1 MKNNIF
7 ESSFGILLV
16 GAIIGLG
23 ALFLQFSG
31 NPGNMGLC
39 VVCFE
44 RDMAGA
50 LGFHTTGI
58 VQYLRPEIIGL
69 ALGSFIAAFSF
80 GEFKPRG
87 GSSPI
92 IRFCLGMIGA
102 ICALV
107 FLGCPWRV
115 LLRIGGG
122 DLNAVFALFGFIGGA
137 FLGVQ
142 FLKRGYSLG
151 QAQEQSKVTGLVF
164 PILMLALL
172 VLYFAF
178 PQIDGEAQNG
188 VLRYSLTGPGAQ
200 HAPAIISLA
209 VALVIGFCAQ
219 RSRFCVSGAFRN
231 MFRDKDFHL
240 ITGII
245 ALVASVTVGNIVLGT
260 YNFGFESQPVAHTD
274 SFWNFFSMFVAGLAF
289 ALAGACPG
297 RQLFLTGEG
306 NNDSVI
312 FVLGI
317 FFGTALAHNFMLAS
331 SPAGIGAYS
340 AHAVIIGL
348 VFCLVVAF
356 THLKK
361 A

>member
-1 MKNNIF
+1 MKSNIF
-7 ESSFGILLV
+7 ESSIGIILV

-50 LGFHTTGI
+50 LGFHSTGI

-69 ALGSFIAAFSF
+69 ALGSFIAAILF
-80 GEFKPRG
+80 GDFKPRG

-102 ICALV
+102 VCALV

-122 DLNAVFALFGFIGGA
+122 DLNALFALGGFMCGA

-151 QAQEQSKVTGLVF
+151 QAQAQSKLTGLVF
-164 PILMLALL
+164 PILMLCLL
-172 VLYFAF
+172 ALYFLF
-178 PQIDGEAQNG
+178 PQIEGEGQSG
-188 VLRYSLTGPGAQ
+188 VLRYSVSGPGSQ
-200 HAPAIISLA
+200 HAPVMFSLA
-209 VALVIGFCAQ
+209 IALVIGFCAQ

-231 MFRDKDFHL
+231 LFRDKDMHL
-240 ITGII
+240 IKGLI
-245 ALVASVTVGNIVLGT
+245 ALVAAVTIGNIALGT
-260 YNFGFESQPVAHTD
+260 YNLGFENQPVAHTD

-331 SPAGIGAYS
+331 STTGIGAYG
-340 AHAVIIGL
+340 AQAVIIGL
-348 VFCLVVAF
+348 IFCLVVAI
-356 THLKK
+356 THIKK
-361 A
+361 I